1 MLSAI
6 REFVASGRPVYA
18 ECGGMIFLSQ
28 QLMMRDGTTYP
39 MAGVLPFEIE
49 MTGRLV
55 DFGYVNVELTND
67 CLLGKAGTMLRGHS
81 FHCSRI
87 SNEFQVATNYHV
99 QYSLSGRKES
109 EGYRLG
115 NMLASYVHLHF
126 RAEPNIARSFVE
138 AAIVSRTANGVPQ

>member
-1 MLSAI
+1 
-6 REFVASGRPVYA
+6 
-18 ECGGMIFLSQ
+18 
-28 QLMMRDGTTYP
+28 MMRDGTTYP

-67 CLLGKAGTMLRGHS
+67 CLLGKAGTVLRGHS
-81 FHCSRI
+81 FHYSRI
-87 SNEFQVATNYHV
+87 SNEFQVATSYHV

-126 RAEPNIARSFVE
+126 RSEQNIARSFVE
-138 AAIVSRTANGVPQ
+138 AAIASRTANVVPQ

>member
-1 MLSAI
+1 
-6 REFVASGRPVYA
+6 
-18 ECGGMIFLSQ
+18 
-28 QLMMRDGTTYP
+28 MMRDGTTYP

-67 CLLGKAGTMLRGHS
+67 CLLGKAGTVLRGHS
-81 FHCSRI
+81 FHYSRI

-126 RAEPNIARSFVE
+126 RSE
-138 AAIVSRTANGVPQ
+138 